1 MWPEFT
7 NTRYF
12 DLIAVPSHDC
22 AKKARNIIQ
31 IKGAPHALNPQI
43 EKKLRETWRSKLLDY
58 PTPKIALII
67 GGSSRHKTFSLKM
80 GLKLA
85 ELASKMAISVGGTLL
100 ITSSPRSG
108 DIGRIIIG
116 SISAPKISFEWGDE
130 GENPYTGY
138 LSVADAIIVTGDS
151 ISMCS
156 EACFSTK
163 PVYIFA
169 PSALTT
175 EKHKKFHNELYSSG
189 LAKPFIEYMKSE
201 TISPLGWTHK
211 PLNSSLEIAERLKKI
226 LFGGE

>member
-1 MWPEFT
+1 GNRQQCLGVAEALGLPYEIKEIRFNFLKFLPNYLLGASFFSLKSPKGDLQSQFPDLVIAAGRRSAPVSQKIKKSSERKTKILQIMWPEFT

-100 ITSSPRSG
+100 IT
-108 DIGRIIIG
+108 
-116 SISAPKISFEWGDE
+116 
-130 GENPYTGY
+130 
-138 LSVADAIIVTGDS
+138 
-151 ISMCS
+151 
-156 EACFSTK
+156 
-163 PVYIFA
+163 
-169 PSALTT
+169 
-175 EKHKKFHNELYSSG
+175 
-189 LAKPFIEYMKSE
+189 
-201 TISPLGWTHK
+201 
-211 PLNSSLEIAERLKKI
+211 
-226 LFGGE
+226 